1 MLQIKTE
8 LSLRRRSIAVFILLI
23 KQMLVANTNT
33 HFLEQKED
41 LKKGI
46 HKKTLKTATL
56 MTDNN

>member
-1 MLQIKTE
+1 
-8 LSLRRRSIAVFILLI
+8 
-23 KQMLVANTNT
+23 MLVANTNT

-56 MTDNN
+56 MTDNNLNYSNKVLNINLQ